1 MAEVIRDNKMR
12 LAVVQFIMT
21 KFHLNPLLKHNGS
34 LRMIRETCTQ
44 DTYYAA
50 MCKCLKQLKFK
61 TMTQLR
67 AAIDEYG
74 VGEKCLTRSFLQ
86 ASLNKYLKGFKLT
99 PTKVQTMAESF
110 KLPKHTLKHQE
121 EVFYKCFLK
130 LKDLPYDDE
139 FLTTT
144 PIQFILSHG
153 FKPTKLHNT
162 TVYCNYSQGQILQ
175 FNTELGYIA
184 QIYLKKYIHTDSQGL
199 CASRFIRD
207 GEKFIL
213 FTHTFH
219 KNSTLKLWKPDN
231 TNWCRLYFPSGNFI
245 RVNYTSSK
253 VFTDEIAIF

>member
-21 KFHLNPLLKHNGS
+21 KFHLNPLLKLDGA

-67 AAIDEYG
+67 DAIDAYG
-74 VGEKCLTRSFLQ
+74 VDEKFLTRKFLQ
-86 ASLNKYLKGFKLT
+86 ASLDKYLKGFRLT
-99 PTKVQTMAESF
+99 PTKVEKIAETF

-130 LKDLPYDDE
+130 LKDLPFE
-139 FLTTT
+139 EEIFKTT
-144 PIQFILSHG
+144 PINYILSHG
-153 FKPTKLHNT
+153 FKPTRLYNT
-162 TVYCNYSQGQILQ
+162 TVYCNFSKGQILQ
-175 FNTELGYIA
+175 FNTELGYIVSKL
-184 QIYLKKYIHTDSQGL
+184 QGKVIKTDNQGL
-199 CASRFIRD
+199 FFSLIKRD
-207 GEKFIL
+207 GERFIL

-219 KNSTLKLWKPDN
+219 TNATLKIWKPDN
-231 TNWCRLYFPSGNFI
+231 KNWCRLYFPSNKFI
-245 RVNYTSSK
+245 QVEFKSSL